1 MLGCNGFVVVI
12 RWSPVDVFQVT
23 ATDPNRGQNG
33 KLEYSITSIK
43 ELGDSQEKNYFR
55 INSTTGKKHTGV
67 PKYKNTGKTNR
78 CTKTQVK
85 PKGVQKYK
93 NTEKTHRC
101 TEVQKHR

>member
-1 MLGCNGFVVVI
+1 MGCNGFVVVI

-55 INSTTGKKHTGV
+55 INSTTGKNIQV
-67 PKYKNTGKTNR
+67 YLRP
-78 CTKTQVK
+78 KTQVK
-85 PKGVQKYK
+85 PTGVQK
-93 NTEKTHRC
+93 R
-101 TEVQKHR
+101 R

>member
-55 INSTTGKKHTGV
+55 INSTTGKNIQV
-67 PKYKNTGKTNR
+67 YLS
-78 CTKTQVK
+78 TKTQVK
-85 PKGVQKYK
+85 PTGVQKC
-93 NTEKTHRC
+93 R
-101 TEVQKHR
+101 

>member
-1 MLGCNGFVVVI
+1 MRCDSDVVVMLGCNGFVVVI

-55 INSTTGKKHTGV
+55 INSTTGKNIQV
-67 PKYKNTGKTNR
+67 YLRP
-78 CTKTQVK
+78 KTQVK
-85 PKGVQKYK
+85 PTGVQK
-93 NTEKTHRC
+93 R
-101 TEVQKHR
+101 R